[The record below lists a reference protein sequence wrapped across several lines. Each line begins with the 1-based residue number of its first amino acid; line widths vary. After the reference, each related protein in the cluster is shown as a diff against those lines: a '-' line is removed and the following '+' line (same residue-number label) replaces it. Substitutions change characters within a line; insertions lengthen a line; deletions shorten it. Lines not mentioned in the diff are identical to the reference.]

1 MGMRWKF
8 LAHRGIFS
16 KSCPAFKLHISTC
29 EDLSSLIFYSIDS
42 ASLLSIYASKLLSG
56 FTRRRQ
62 TNPADLIKYIASG
75 LALEPEIWLRSIDL
89 RYSIRANL
97 QINRVS

>member
-1 MGMRWKF
+1 MYG
-8 LAHRGIFS
+8 
-16 KSCPAFKLHISTC
+16 
-29 EDLSSLIFYSIDS
+29 
-42 ASLLSIYASKLLSG
+42 SKLLSG
-56 FTRRRQ
+56 LTRRRQ

-89 RYSIRANL
+89 PSLRSNL